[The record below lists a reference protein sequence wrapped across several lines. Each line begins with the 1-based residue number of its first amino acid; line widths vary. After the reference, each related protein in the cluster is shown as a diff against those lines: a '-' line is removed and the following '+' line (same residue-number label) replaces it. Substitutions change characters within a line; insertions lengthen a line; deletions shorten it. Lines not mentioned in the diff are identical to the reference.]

1 MSKKLVLLVDDE
13 AWLTERMADVLK
25 KSGYDVTIAPNAV
38 DAVQQ
43 IDTRRPDILLLDMF
57 MPGPN
62 GIVLLHELQSYTDT
76 ATIPVV
82 LCTNNASDMVL
93 EQFAPYG
100 VRRILDKTAMEPSD
114 IVAAVRRYV

>member
-13 AWLTERMADVLK
+13 AWLAERMADVLK

-43 IDTRRPDILLLDMF
+43 IDARRPDILFLDMF

>member
-13 AWLTERMADVLK
+13 AWLAERMADVLK

-43 IDTRRPDILLLDMF
+43 IDARRPDILLLDMF

>member
-43 IDTRRPDILLLDMF
+43 IDARRPDILFLDMF

-100 VRRILDKTAMEPSD
+100 VCRILDKTAMEPSD